1 MHQQLLVPLDGS
13 ATAEC
18 GFQEALRLAEQLKAK
33 LCLLNV
39 IDEFPLGL
47 EWAPAAAYLEA
58 LENMRLSGAALLDKA
73 ELAANERG
81 VACQSLVREA
91 GQKRVADLILE
102 AANQTGCDMIVMGTH
117 GRRGLSHLTMGSDA
131 ELVVR
136 SSSVPVVLV
145 RQPQAA

>member
-1 MHQQLLVPLDGS
+1 MYQQLLVPLDGS
-13 ATAEC
+13 DTAEC

-39 IDEFPLGL
+39 IDEFPLEL
-47 EWAPAAAYLEA
+47 EWAPATAYLEA
-58 LENMRLSGAALLDKA
+58 LKNMRLSGAAMLGKA
-73 ELAANERG
+73 KLVASNRG

-91 GQKRVADLILE
+91 GQKRVADVILVV
-102 AANQTGCDMIVMGTH
+102 ANQTGCDMIVMGTH

-145 RQPQAA
+145 RQRQAA